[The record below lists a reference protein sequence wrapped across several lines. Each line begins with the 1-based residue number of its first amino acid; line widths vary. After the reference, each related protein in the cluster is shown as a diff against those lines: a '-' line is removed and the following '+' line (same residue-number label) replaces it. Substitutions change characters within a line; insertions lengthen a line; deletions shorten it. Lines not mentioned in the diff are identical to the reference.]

1 MSLTR
6 SKLSSTP
13 VEEGLQWAP
22 APYQKKAMRFLIER
36 AASALFLDPGL
47 GKTSISLGAA
57 SVLMKK
63 KVIKRVFVIA
73 PVRVCHSVW
82 PAEVRKWKD
91 FHGLKMVVLHGPK
104 KEALLDE
111 DADIFVV
118 NPEGLE
124 WLFNVK
130 KTKYVNRAGK
140 EKTMYQVDQ
149 KRIKSL
155 GIDLLIIDELS
166 KFKNT
171 NTGRFAVMKEAIK
184 HIPRRW
190 GLTGS
195 PAANGLI
202 NLFAQCFVLDGG
214 KALGRYVT
222 HFRMEHF
229 DKGYDGFS
237 WNLKPGHDE
246 VIYAR
251 VAPLALRMSSTDY
264 LEMPDLIENKIRV
277 SLPGDV
283 MKHYADVQDDLVT
296 KILDR
301 KVSAATAAV
310 ASSKCRQMAN
320 GGVYLDEEV
329 KALFKLPSSKREWL
343 NVHDEKTNALEELVD
358 ELQGAPLL
366 VAYEFGHDLDRILK
380 RFPNAPFIGGGVSI
394 KRAKE
399 LEDEWN
405 AGRIPM
411 LLGQPQSIGWGL
423 NLQGASNHICWYS
436 LTWDLEMHDQ
446 FIGRVWR
453 QGNKHAKVFVHYL
466 MADDT
471 IDWAVYAALKS
482 KSKGQNALFEA
493 LKKLRRG

>member
-1 MSLTR
+1 MPLTR
-6 SKLSSTP
+6 SKLSSKP
-13 VEEGLQWAP
+13 AEEGLQWSP

-57 SVLMKK
+57 LVLKK
-63 KVIKRVFVIA
+63 KKLIKRIFVIA

-82 PAEVRKWKD
+82 PAEIRKWKD

-130 KTKYVNRAGK
+130 KEKYINRAGK
-140 EKTMYQVDQ
+140 EKTRHVVDS
-149 KRIKSL
+149 KRIRSL
-155 GIDLLIIDELS
+155 GIDLLIVDELS

-171 NTGRFAVMKEAIK
+171 NTGRFAIMKEAVK
-184 HIPRRW
+184 YIPRRW

-202 NLFAQCFVLDGG
+202 NLFAQCYILDGG
-214 KALGRYVT
+214 KALGRFIT
-222 HFRMEHF
+222 KFRLEHF
-229 DKGYDGFS
+229 DQGWDGFS
-237 WNLKPGHDE
+237 WTLKPGHDE
-246 VIYAR
+246 VIYSR
-251 VAPLALRMSSTDY
+251 VAPLALRMSSADY
-264 LEMPDLIENKIRV
+264 LDMPDLIENKIKV
-277 SLPGDV
+277 ELPGDV
-283 MKHYADVQDDLVT
+283 MRYYVEVQDDLVT
-296 KILDR
+296 KIADR
-301 KVSAATAAV
+301 KVSAATAAA

-320 GGVYLDEEV
+320 GGVYVDEEV
-329 KALFKLPSSKREWL
+329 KALFKLPAAKKEWL
-343 NVHDEKTNALEELVD
+343 NVHDAKTEALEELVD
-358 ELQGAPLL
+358 ELQGSPLL

-380 RFPNAPFIGGGVSI
+380 KFPNAPFIGGGVSH

-399 LEDEWN
+399 LEDAWN
-405 AGRIPM
+405 AGQIPL
-411 LLGQPQSIGWGL
+411 LLGQPQSISWGL
-423 NLQGASNHICWYS
+423 NLQGSANHVCWYS

-453 QGNKHAKVFVHYL
+453 QGNKHSKVFVHYL
-466 MADDT
+466 LAADT
-471 IDWAVYAALKS
+471 IDSAIYEALRS
-482 KSKGQNALFEA
+482 KSRGQNALFDA
-493 LKKLRRG
+493 LKKLSRR